1 MCKFFSRISLL
12 LLLSLM
18 AVAPVTVAQNSGLD
32 RLSSQFFDIDDTY
45 VSADG
50 DTLVVDT
57 TLFVDD
63 LRFPKRLFGPIVF
76 SGFNLRDSVNR
87 FNSMPDNAIEND
99 PAFTWIN
106 RQKSLQ
112 RRISDMIAS
121 VSYNNPDLIPY
132 IETLLPEPP
141 KVYQAEIDPSKAQI
155 VIKELDDAKVVTDA
169 PKPVEVER
177 RNWLYNF
184 NGSLQFSQAYVS
196 PNWYQG
202 GNNNLNMILN
212 AAYNIKLNEAFHPK
226 FLFDNTIRYKLAM
239 NSAPDDSLRNY
250 SISEDLFQINSNFGV
265 KASKR
270 WYYSVTGTFKTQLL
284 NNYATNT
291 NNLKA
296 AFLSPGELNIGVGM
310 TYAYSN
316 PKNTFSVKASIAPL
330 SYNLK
335 ICTNDK
341 INPTQFG
348 IKEGHHTDNQYG
360 SSFEGT
366 INWQMTYNIKY
377 STRLFAFSDYNYFQS
392 DWEHTLSFDINRF
405 LSTQLYLHLRYDSQT
420 PRIEDSRWHTWQV
433 KEILSFGFSYKF
445 ATV

>member
-1 MCKFFSRISLL
+1 
-12 LLLSLM
+12 
-18 AVAPVTVAQNSGLD
+18 
-32 RLSSQFFDIDDTY
+32 
-45 VSADG
+45 
-50 DTLVVDT
+50 
-57 TLFVDD
+57 
-63 LRFPKRLFGPIVF
+63 
-76 SGFNLRDSVNR
+76 
-87 FNSMPDNAIEND
+87 
-99 PAFTWIN
+99 
-106 RQKSLQ
+106 
-112 RRISDMIAS
+112 
-121 VSYNNPDLIPY
+121 
-132 IETLLPEPP
+132 
-141 KVYQAEIDPSKAQI
+141 VYQAEIDPSKAQI
-155 VIKELDDAKVVTDA
+155 VIKELETTKVVTDA

-184 NGSLQFSQAYVS
+184 NGSVQFSQAYVS

-202 GNNNLNMILN
+202 GNNNLNMIVN

-239 NSAPDDSLRNY
+239 NSAPDDTLRNY
-250 SISEDLFQINSNFGV
+250 SISEDLFQINTNFGV
-265 KASKR
+265 KASKH

-310 TYAYSN
+310 TYAYTN
-316 PKNTFSVKASIAPL
+316 PKKTFDAKASIAPL

-341 INPTQFG
+341 IDPTLFG

-366 INWQMTYNIKY
+366 INWQLTYNIKY
-377 STRLFAFSDYNYFQS
+377 ATRLFAFSDYNYFQS

-420 PRIEDSRWHTWQV
+420 PRLEDSRWHTWQV

>member
-1 MCKFFSRISLL
+1 MCKFFSSLNLILL
-12 LLLSLM
+12 LTFLGAGSH
-18 AVAPVTVAQNSGLD
+18 VTAQTSGLD
-32 RLSSQFFDIDDTY
+32 RLSAQFFDVDDTF
-45 VSADG
+45 VTARG

-57 TLFVDD
+57 TLFVGDMR
-63 LRFPKRLFGPIVF
+63 LPSRLFGPIVF
-76 SGFNLRDSVNR
+76 TGYNLRDSASILNGIK
-87 FNSMPDNAIEND
+87 NGNTD
-99 PAFTWIN
+99 PAFSWID

-112 RRISDMIAS
+112 RRIDDMIAS
-121 VSYNNPDLIPY
+121 VTYNNPDLIPY

-155 VIKELDDAKVVTDA
+155 VIKELETTKVVTDA

-184 NGSLQFSQAYVS
+184 NGSVQFSQAYVS

-202 GNNNLNMILN
+202 GNNNLNMIVN

-239 NSAPDDSLRNY
+239 NSAPDDTLRNY
-250 SISEDLFQINSNFGV
+250 SISEDLFQINTNFGV
-265 KASKR
+265 KASKH

-310 TYAYSN
+310 TYAYTN
-316 PKNTFSVKASIAPL
+316 PKKTFDAKASIAPL

-341 INPTQFG
+341 IDPTLFG

-366 INWQMTYNIKY
+366 INWQLTYNIKY
-377 STRLFAFSDYNYFQS
+377 ATRLFAFSDYNYFQS

-420 PRIEDSRWHTWQV
+420 PRLEDSRWHTWQV

>member
-1 MCKFFSRISLL
+1 MCKFFSSLNLILL
-12 LLLSLM
+12 LTFLGAGSH
-18 AVAPVTVAQNSGLD
+18 VTAQTSGLD
-32 RLSSQFFDIDDTY
+32 RLSAQFFDVDDTF
-45 VSADG
+45 VTARG

-57 TLFVDD
+57 TLFVGDMR
-63 LRFPKRLFGPIVF
+63 LPSRLFGPIVF
-76 SGFNLRDSVNR
+76 TGYNLRDSASILNGIKNG
-87 FNSMPDNAIEND
+87 NSD
-99 PAFTWIN
+99 PAFNWID

-112 RRISDMIAS
+112 RRIDDMIAS
-121 VSYNNPDLIPY
+121 VTYNNPDLIPY

-155 VIKELDDAKVVTDA
+155 VIKELETAKVVTDA

-184 NGSLQFSQAYVS
+184 NGSVQFSQAYVS

-202 GNNNLNMILN
+202 GNNNLNMIVN

-239 NSAPDDSLRNY
+239 NSAPDDTLRNY
-250 SISEDLFQINSNFGV
+250 SISEDLFQINTNFGV
-265 KASKR
+265 KASKH

-310 TYAYSN
+310 TYAYTN
-316 PKNTFSVKASIAPL
+316 PKKTFDAKASIAPL

-341 INPTQFG
+341 IDPTLFG

-366 INWQMTYNIKY
+366 INWQLTYNIKY
-377 STRLFAFSDYNYFQS
+377 ATRLFAFSDYNYFQS

-420 PRIEDSRWHTWQV
+420 PRLEDSRWHTWQV

>member
-1 MCKFFSRISLL
+1 MCKFFSSLNLILL
-12 LLLSLM
+12 LTFLGVGSH
-18 AVAPVTVAQNSGLD
+18 VTAQTSGLD
-32 RLSSQFFDIDDTY
+32 RLSAQFFDVDDTF
-45 VSADG
+45 VTARG

-57 TLFVDD
+57 TLFVGDMR
-63 LRFPKRLFGPIVF
+63 LPSRLFGPIVF
-76 SGFNLRDSVNR
+76 TGYNLRDSASILNGIK
-87 FNSMPDNAIEND
+87 NGNTD
-99 PAFTWIN
+99 PAFSWID

-112 RRISDMIAS
+112 RRIDDMIAS
-121 VSYNNPDLIPY
+121 VTYNNPDLIPY

-155 VIKELDDAKVVTDA
+155 VIKELETTKVVTDA

-184 NGSLQFSQAYVS
+184 NGSVQFSQAYVS

-202 GNNNLNMILN
+202 GNNNLNMIVN

-239 NSAPDDSLRNY
+239 NSAPDDTLRNY
-250 SISEDLFQINSNFGV
+250 SISEDLFQINTNFGV
-265 KASKR
+265 KASKH

-310 TYAYSN
+310 TYAYTN
-316 PKNTFSVKASIAPL
+316 PKKTFDAKASIAPL

-341 INPTQFG
+341 IDPTLFG

-366 INWQMTYNIKY
+366 INWQLTYNIKY
-377 STRLFAFSDYNYFQS
+377 ATRLFAFSDYNYFQS

-420 PRIEDSRWHTWQV
+420 PRLEDSRWHTWQV

>member
-1 MCKFFSRISLL
+1 MCKFFSSLNLILL
-12 LLLSLM
+12 LTFLGAGSH
-18 AVAPVTVAQNSGLD
+18 VTAQTSGLD
-32 RLSSQFFDIDDTY
+32 RLSAQFFDVDDTF
-45 VSADG
+45 VTAGG

-57 TLFVDD
+57 TLFVGDMR
-63 LRFPKRLFGPIVF
+63 LPSRLFGPIVF
-76 SGFNLRDSVNR
+76 TGYNLRDSASILNGIK
-87 FNSMPDNAIEND
+87 NGNTD
-99 PAFTWIN
+99 PAFSWID

-112 RRISDMIAS
+112 RRIDDMIAS
-121 VSYNNPDLIPY
+121 VTYNNPDLIPY

-155 VIKELDDAKVVTDA
+155 VIKELETTKVVTDA

-184 NGSLQFSQAYVS
+184 NGSVQFSQAYVS

-202 GNNNLNMILN
+202 GNNNLNMIVN

-239 NSAPDDSLRNY
+239 NSAPDDTLRNY
-250 SISEDLFQINSNFGV
+250 SISEDLFQINTNFGV
-265 KASKR
+265 KASKH

-310 TYAYSN
+310 TYAYTN
-316 PKNTFSVKASIAPL
+316 PKKTFDAKASIAPL

-341 INPTQFG
+341 IDPTLFG

-366 INWQMTYNIKY
+366 INWQLTYNIKY
-377 STRLFAFSDYNYFQS
+377 ATRLFAFSDYNYFQS

-420 PRIEDSRWHTWQV
+420 PRLEDSRWHTWQV

>member
-1 MCKFFSRISLL
+1 MCKFFSSLNLILL
-12 LLLSLM
+12 LTFLGAGSH
-18 AVAPVTVAQNSGLD
+18 VTAQTSGLD
-32 RLSSQFFDIDDTY
+32 RLSAQFFDVDDTF
-45 VSADG
+45 VTARG

-57 TLFVDD
+57 TLFVGDMR
-63 LRFPKRLFGPIVF
+63 LPSRLFGPIVF
-76 SGFNLRDSVNR
+76 TGYNLRDSASILNGLK
-87 FNSMPDNAIEND
+87 NGNTD
-99 PAFTWIN
+99 PAFSWID

-112 RRISDMIAS
+112 RRIDDMIAS
-121 VSYNNPDLIPY
+121 VTYNNPDLIPY

-155 VIKELDDAKVVTDA
+155 VIKELETTKVVTDA

-184 NGSLQFSQAYVS
+184 NGSVQFSQAYVS

-202 GNNNLNMILN
+202 GNNNLNMIVN

-239 NSAPDDSLRNY
+239 NSAPDDTLRNY
-250 SISEDLFQINSNFGV
+250 SISEDLFQINTNFGV
-265 KASKR
+265 KASKH

-310 TYAYSN
+310 TYAYTN
-316 PKNTFSVKASIAPL
+316 PKKTFDAKASIAPL

-341 INPTQFG
+341 IDPTLFG

-366 INWQMTYNIKY
+366 INWQLTYNIKY
-377 STRLFAFSDYNYFQS
+377 ATRLFAFSDYNYFQS

-420 PRIEDSRWHTWQV
+420 PRLEDSRWHTWQV